1 MKAILIYICI
11 LAGVFNLQAQNSI
24 KFSALVVSEEKEPLI
39 GATVNWEGTTK
50 SAVTDIDGWFT
61 IDRIDTL
68 KAYSLEINYVG
79 YETAVVEIL
88 PNEDRLELI
97 VQSNAT
103 IEQINVETTER
114 SNFTSTLNP
123 INMETLS
130 ACELGRAACCNLA
143 ESFENNGTV
152 NVSFSDAVTG
162 AREIEMLGLK
172 GTYTQ
177 MMLEKRP
184 MFNRLGRAYG
194 LEYIPGTWVESIQ
207 ISKGAS
213 TVRNGAQS
221 ITGLI
226 NVELLKPNKAPM
238 FFINLFGN
246 HLGRI
251 ELNTHLNFKL
261 SEKWS
266 TGVLLHGNYF
276 NNAEDHNHDTFL
288 DIPNRK
294 QLNGVWRLHHKS
306 DALHAEINVQ
316 GILDQRS
323 SGQTDKG
330 HDYHTGTN
338 HDLYYLGAD
347 VRRIEAFGKVGYM
360 GFKNPAQ
367 SIAVIYHGN
376 VHEHKSFFGNRR
388 YDALQRNG
396 YANLIF
402 QTNLVN
408 DEHGLVAGLTYDIID
423 FKEQFNDINYD
434 RTEHTASAYVEYDFS
449 KKFNE
454 LRGNAFGLILGIR
467 GDWLATQKFSKL
479 YPSPRINLKYNFTDD
494 IVIRASAGRGVRNPN
509 VFVENLRYMPSNREF
524 VLQETIMPEVAWNYG
539 FNFTS
544 NFKLLGQDANIS
556 LDAYRTDFEN
566 QLIAD
571 IDTRNDQLQLYNLQG
586 KSFANSFLLAYTQN
600 LISGLEMRL
609 AYKFNDV
616 RSTYNGVLNTQP
628 LTPQHRGLAHLH
640 YTTPEKDWDF
650 NVTAQIVGPQRL
662 PSVNGSTAGLP
673 RYRKQATS
681 PAYVLVNMHTTKYFK
696 NGLEIYLGAEN
707 LTNYRQE
714 APILGYQDPFGN
726 DKTGAYPQFDA
737 TSIFAPVMGIRV
749 YGGVRYTFQPK
760 EKTEKNRKPKN
771 SNAVTQTITIKTSAQ
786 CGTCKGFIEGA
797 FKNTKGIISVDL
809 NPETQIFTAEYI
821 EGKISVEKIKN
832 KIAQVGYDADDV
844 LGNQNAY
851 EKLPACCK
859 KGGHH

>member
-1 MKAILIYICI
+1 MKNILIYIAI
-11 LAGVFNLQAQNSI
+11 IGSVIQLQAQKNSS
-24 KFSALVVSEEKEPLI
+24 FSGLVVNNDQEPLI

-50 SAVTDIDGWFT
+50 AAVTDLDGWFK
-61 IDRIDTL
+61 IDRLDTL
-68 KAYSLEINYVG
+68 KPYNLEINYVG
-79 YETAVVEIL
+79 YQTAVVEIL
-88 PNEDRLELI
+88 PAEDRLQLI

-103 IEQINVETTER
+103 LEEIEVSTTER
-114 SNFTSTLNP
+114 SSFTSTLDPLN
-123 INMETLS
+123 IETLS

-207 ISKGAS
+207 VSKGAN

-226 NVELLKPNKAPM
+226 NVELLKPNTAPL

-251 ELNTHLNFKL
+251 ELNTQFNFKL
-261 SEKWS
+261 NEEWS

-276 NNAEDHNHDTFL
+276 NNAEDHNHDSFL

-294 QLNGVWRLHHKS
+294 QLNGMWRLLHKS
-306 DALHAEINVQ
+306 AKLHAEFNVQ
-316 GILDQRS
+316 GVLDERTG
-323 SGQTDKG
+323 GQTDKG
-330 HDYHTGTN
+330 HDFHTGNN
-338 HDLYYLGAD
+338 HELYYLGAN
-347 VRRIEAFGKVGYM
+347 VRRIEAFGKVGYL

-367 SIAVIYHGN
+367 SVAIVYHGN
-376 VHEHKSFFGNRR
+376 IHEHKSFFGKRR
-388 YDALQRNG
+388 YDALQRNA

-402 QTNLVN
+402 QTNLIN
-408 DEHGLVAGLTYDIID
+408 EEHGLVAGLTYDIID
-423 FKEQFNDINYD
+423 FKEQFSDINYD
-434 RTEHTASAYVEYDFS
+434 RTEHTTSAYAEYSFS

-454 LRGNAFGLILGIR
+454 LRGNAFNLMLGIR
-467 GDWLATQKFSKL
+467 ADWLATQQFSKV
-479 YPSPRINLKYNFTDD
+479 YPSPRINLKYNFTDN
-494 IVIRASAGRGVRNPN
+494 IVIRASAGRGIRNPN
-509 VFVENLRYMPSNREF
+509 VLVENLRYMPSSRDFLLE
-524 VLQETIMPEVAWNYG
+524 ETILPEVAWNYG
-539 FNFTS
+539 LNFTS
-544 NFKLLGQDANIS
+544 NFKLLGQDANLS

-571 IDTRNDQLQLYNLQG
+571 LDAQQDQLLLYNLRG
-586 KSFANSFLLAYTQN
+586 KSFANSLLLAYTQN
-600 LISGLEMRL
+600 LIPGLEVRL

-616 RSTYNGVLNTQP
+616 RATYNGVLNTQP
-628 LTPQHRGLAHLH
+628 LTPQHRGLVHMH
-640 YTTPEKDWDF
+640 YMTPEKDWDF
-650 NVTAQIVGPQRL
+650 NVTAQVVGPQRL
-662 PSVNGSTAGLP
+662 PAIDASYTDLP
-673 RYRKQATS
+673 RYRKEASS

-696 NGLEIYLGAEN
+696 NGLEIYLGVEN

-726 DKTGAYPQFDA
+726 NPAGEYPQFDA

-749 YGGVRYTFQPK
+749 YGGIRYTFQPK
-760 EKTEKNRKPKN
+760 DKIAKNNNPKN
-771 SNAVTQTITIKTSAQ
+771 VETQAVTIKTSAQ
-786 CGTCKGFIEGA
+786 CGMCKEIIEGGL
-797 FKNTKGIISVDL
+797 KKTKGIVSIDL
-809 NPETQIFTAEYI
+809 NPETQLLKVEYL
-821 EGKISVEKIKN
+821 EDKITLATIRKKVAN
-832 KIAQVGYDADDV
+832 LGYDADEV
-844 LGNQNAY
+844 LANQNAY
-851 EKLPACCK
+851 EKLPACCQ